1 MYTCKY
7 YIRRLY
13 PVQVQLL
20 IVHAAAVPA
29 VRITCTCIGLY
40 CTCERMRF
48 GFWLVSP
55 FALLSICGNTQSHTV
70 QYVISVSVCFLPS
83 NATSSP
89 SLLLLEPLYSVHV
102 VCAWFDHI
110 CDFQL
115 KKQLCQIS
123 PVVMTPIHYLQVY
136 RIMSLCPI
144 DDPSDS

>member
-1 MYTCKY
+1 
-7 YIRRLY
+7 
-13 PVQVQLL
+13 
-20 IVHAAAVPA
+20 
-29 VRITCTCIGLY
+29 
-40 CTCERMRF
+40 MR
-48 GFWLVSP
+48 FWLVSP

-83 NATSSP
+83 HGTSSP
-89 SLLLLEPLYSVHV
+89 SLLLLEPLYSVHIV
-102 VCAWFDHI
+102 YSCVQLCTRFDHI

-144 DDPSDS
+144 DDPLIVNVLLQLTVSYCTYTLFFFVTNSCF